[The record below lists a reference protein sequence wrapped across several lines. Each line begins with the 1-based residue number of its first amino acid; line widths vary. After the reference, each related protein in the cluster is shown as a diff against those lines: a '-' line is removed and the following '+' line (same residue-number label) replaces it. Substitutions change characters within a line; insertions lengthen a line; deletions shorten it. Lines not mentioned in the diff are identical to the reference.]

1 MKKLKVGDRIY
12 CLSITNISYV
22 LIVQRITKTMAICN
36 NGFRFKLDIQENGW
50 CEEIG
55 RNRFSTNGYYIE
67 TPELK
72 EQLLRQEV
80 LYEIQHYKYEN
91 LSTDELQSI
100 LNIINK
106 NRKRI

>member
-12 CLSITNISYV
+12 CLSITTILYV

-50 CEEIG
+50 CE
-55 RNRFSTNGYYIE
+55 RNRFSINIYHIE
-67 TPELK
+67 THELK

-106 NRKRI
+106 NEK